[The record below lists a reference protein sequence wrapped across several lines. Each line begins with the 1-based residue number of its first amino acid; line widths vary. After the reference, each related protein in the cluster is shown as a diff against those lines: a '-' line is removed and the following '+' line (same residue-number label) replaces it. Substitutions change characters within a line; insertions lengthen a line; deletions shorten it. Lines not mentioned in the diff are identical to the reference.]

1 MTSRRQFYVYL
12 LASKIGGTIYVGVTN
27 DLIRRCFEHR
37 SKAVGGFTERY
48 GVIRLVH
55 FECFDNAPAA
65 IQREKRLKKWN
76 RAWKIRLIEANN
88 PNWSDLYPEIASP

>member
-1 MTSRRQFYVYL
+1 MSSQRQFYVYL

-27 DLIRRCFEHR
+27 DLVRRCYEHR
-37 SKAVGGFTERY
+37 TKSGGGFTKRY
-48 GVIRLVH
+48 DVGHLVH
-55 FECFDNAPAA
+55 FERFDNAPAA

-88 PNWSDLYPEIASP
+88 PHWIDLYSEIASP

>member
-1 MTSRRQFYVYL
+1 MTSQRQFYVYL

-27 DLIRRCFEHR
+27 DLVRRCFEHR
-37 SKAVGGFTERY
+37 SKAVGGFTEKY
-48 GVIRLVH
+48 DVSLLVH